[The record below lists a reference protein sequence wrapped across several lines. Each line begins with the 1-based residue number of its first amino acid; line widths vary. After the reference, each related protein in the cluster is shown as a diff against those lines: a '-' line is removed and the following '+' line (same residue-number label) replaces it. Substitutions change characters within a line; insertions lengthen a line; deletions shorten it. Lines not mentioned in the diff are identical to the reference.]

1 LHSLRPARKISAH
14 CRTARRE
21 GLHPLDGV
29 LPESCE
35 TRAARTIE
43 VHGGEKISDLRFSV
57 GKGRLHTVLFY
68 IVSADGSLL
77 PLAKF
82 GVSIDAPARDALAYH
97 LTQTRSINGEFPA
110 RYVPS
115 GELLVQTYLRPDLK
129 TGKIPAE
136 LMRWRMARQEMC
148 IGTDSEII
156 LTLSRAN

>member
-14 CRTARRE
+14 CRTARGE
-21 GLHPLDGV
+21 GLHPLGGV
-29 LPESCE
+29 LPGSCE

-43 VHGGEKISDLRFSV
+43 VHAGEKISDLQFSV
-57 GKGRLHTVLFY
+57 GKVPLHTVLFH

-77 PLAKF
+77 LLAKF
-82 GVSIDAPARDALAYH
+82 GVSIDASERDALAYH
-97 LTQTRSINGEFPA
+97 LTQTRNTNGEFPA
-110 RYVPS
+110 GYVPS

-136 LMRWRMARQEMC
+136 LLRWRMARQEMY

-156 LTLSRAN
+156 LKLSRAN